1 MTVTLTVP
9 PPQETVG
16 KYGTAL
22 DAVYAAVAPL
32 VAEAESRSAE
42 QMQEQESAE
51 RQEQVRASGVRW

>member
-1 MTVTLTVP
+1 M
-9 PPQETVG
+9 G

-42 QMQEQESAE
+42 QLREQEDTSEQQA
-51 RQEQVRASGVRW
+51 EQVRTGD